1 MADLSPFPLIWRAD
15 PGALFPATKYQHQ
28 RCQEHFKDGGRYFLD
43 EHKERSG
50 AWHRAYFAQV
60 NEAHANLPEGMD
72 ADFPTPDHLRKFA
85 LIKCG
90 FHHKVAKSFSSAED
104 ALKASAF
111 AHVDDDFCIV
121 TVEGC
126 MVTRYTAKSQDYR
139 HMDKAEFRKSAE
151 AVLAY
156 VWNLVGV
163 DPETGNAN
171 AGQAA

>member
-1 MADLSPFPLIWRAD
+1 MADLGPIPVIWKD
-15 PGALFPATKYQHQ
+15 GALVPATSYQLK
-28 RCQEHFKDGGRYFLD
+28 RCAEHFQDGARYFVA

-60 NEAHANLPEGMD
+60 NEAHTNLPEGMD

-90 FHHKVAKSFSSAED
+90 YHHKVAHRFSSEGD
-104 ALKASAF
+104 ATKAAIF
-111 AHVDDDFCIV
+111 ARSDDDFSVV

-139 HMDKAEFRKSAE
+139 HMDKHEFRQSAE

-156 VWNLVGV
+156 VWDLVGV
-163 DPETGNAN
+163 TPEQGEKETGR
-171 AGQAA
+171 AA